1 MNWEKKLKEMN
12 VLALGFFLFIEG
24 KSVVFFVI
32 YFLKRFS
39 NFFYGVQSF
48 LVFFFS
54 CGHAQTHEVKLCLE
68 LVSTYV

>member
-32 YFLKRFS
+32 HFLKRFS

-48 LVFFFS
+48 LVFLS
-54 CGHAQTHEVKLCLE
+54 AVDMHKHMKLNS
-68 LVSTYV
+68 VSN

>member
-32 YFLKRFS
+32 HFLKRFS
-39 NFFYGVQSF
+39 NFFYGVQ
-48 LVFFFS
+48 
-54 CGHAQTHEVKLCLE
+54 
-68 LVSTYV
+68 